1 MEVNCKI
8 NTKANPILAT
18 KYVFKAFGNSEKT
31 EDKQAYVMVNHLT
44 QRTLNNY
51 IDHARGKLANPCDVF
66 LGQVEK
72 VVGVYNSIVKRD
84 MTKEE
89 IVEAEANT
97 MLNTLIMEVYR
108 YLISE
113 MSLNE
118 EETKN

>member
-18 KYVFKAFGNSEKT
+18 KYVFKAFGNSEKP
-31 EDKQAYVMVNHLT
+31 ESEQAYVMVRHFT

-51 IDHARGKLANPCDVF
+51 LNFSKGGMVNPCDVF

-72 VVGVYNSIVKRD
+72 VVGVYNSLVKRD

-89 IVEAEANT
+89 IVDAEANS
-97 MLNTLIMEVYR
+97 MLNTLIMEVYGH
-108 YLISE
+108 LFAE
-113 MSLNE
+113 MKLNG